1 MCFDLD
7 SRPPI
12 APIAGGALDSTE
24 LVLEADDGN
33 RFRAFRARATTASGA
48 GIVILPDVRGLH
60 PYYEELALRFAEAGV
75 DALAI
80 DYFGRTAGTT
90 ARGDDFQHMPHVE
103 QVTWAGVSADIRAA
117 AHHLRMEDERRVDA
131 LFATGFCF
139 GGRLAFVAGTLGLD
153 LAGAIGFYGWPVG
166 PGRGGVP
173 APADVAGAIANP
185 ILALFGGADQG
196 ITREMVDAFETALTK
211 AGSEHRIVVYEG
223 APHSFFDRKA
233 EDFADTSRA
242 AWEETLSFVRGHTPS
257 PVDVGG

>member
-33 RFRAFRARATTASGA
+33 HFRAFRARATTASGA

-80 DYFGRTAGTT
+80 DYFGRTAGTS
-90 ARGDDFQHMPHVE
+90 ARGDDFDHMPHVE
-103 QVTWAGVSADIRAA
+103 RVTWAGVSADIRAA

-173 APADVAGAIANP
+173 APADVAAGITNP

-196 ITREMVDAFETALTK
+196 IKREMVDAFEAALTK
-211 AGSEHRIVVYEG
+211 AGSDHRIVVYDG

-233 EDFADTSRA
+233 EEFADTSRA
-242 AWEETLSFVRGHTPS
+242 AWDETLSFVRGHTPS